1 MKDGSAM
8 DIHDEFEHIVK
19 QKNIRTVFQPIVS
32 LVDAQIIGYEALSRG
47 PSGSPLESP
56 RELFGIAQQLDM
68 VWELELLCRTL
79 ALERAAGILS
89 ESILFLNVD
98 PNVIKDEAFKKGF
111 TREILKGYGLSPQNL
126 IFEITEKTA
135 IEDFKNFRSILDHY
149 KSQGY
154 KIAID
159 DTGAGYSGLTLLA
172 ETHPQYIKI
181 DMDLVRNIDKDSLKQ
196 ALMKTF
202 HQFSMETG
210 IKIIAEGI
218 ETLDELNCLID
229 IGVEFG
235 QGYLLQRPSE
245 GFLCLSPNIK
255 EAILGR
261 NKQKRRFYSNTP
273 RFISIGEIM
282 RQAPPI
288 QATTTGAEVNDIFKH
303 NPNLQGLA
311 VTNGGKPVGL
321 LMREHFFAQVA
332 NPYGTAIFMKR
343 PVTLLMDPH
352 PLIVDYDTP
361 LDQVSRLSTNRHE
374 DHLYDYII
382 VTKNERYCG
391 IVTVKDL
398 LERTTQIELNMAK
411 HCNPLTGLPGNMIIE
426 ENLKIIIED
435 NVPFAVLY
443 IDIDNFKEYNDVY
456 GFENGDKALL
466 MTADVINTAL
476 NDKKISNSF
485 VGHIGGDDFIAIIYD
500 TEYAEAICRRI
511 IELFDSNIKDLYT
524 EDDKR
529 KGYIVAKN
537 RYGIEEQFPLM
548 SVSIAVVTN
557 KDRCYT
563 SVESFSEI
571 ASSIKKLCKEYPK
584 SCYIIDGNL

>member
-1 MKDGSAM
+1 MKDGPTM
-8 DIHDEFEHIVK
+8 DIHDEFKHIIS

-32 LVDAQIIGYEALSRG
+32 LVNAQIIGYEALSRG
-47 PSGSPLESP
+47 PHGSSLETP
-56 RELFGIAQQLDM
+56 RELFSVAQQLDM
-68 VWELELLCRTL
+68 LWELELLCRTL
-79 ALERAAGILS
+79 AMERAAGILS
-89 ESILFLNVD
+89 NSILFLNVD
-98 PNVIKDEAFKKGF
+98 PNIIKDENFKKGF
-111 TREILKGYGLSPQNL
+111 THEILKQYGLSPQNL

-135 IEDFKNFRSILDHY
+135 IEDLKNFRSILDHY

-181 DMDLVRNIDKDSLKQ
+181 DMELVRNIDKDSLKQ

-202 HQFSMETG
+202 HQFSIVTG

-229 IGVEFG
+229 IGIEYG

-245 GFLCLSPNIK
+245 GFLSLSPNIK
-255 EAILGR
+255 EAILRR
-261 NKQKRRFYSNTP
+261 NQQKRRFYSNTP
-273 RFISIGEIM
+273 KFISIGEIM
-282 RQAPPI
+282 RQDPPI
-288 QATTTGAEVNDIFKH
+288 YITTTGTEANNIFKH
-303 NPNLQGLA
+303 NPNIQGLV
-311 VTNGGKPVGL
+311 VTSNAKPVGL
-321 LMREHFFAQVA
+321 LMRERFFAQIA

-352 PLIVDYDTP
+352 PLIVDYDMP
-361 LDQVSRLSTNRHE
+361 LDQVSRLATNRHE

-382 VTKNERYCG
+382 VTKNEHYCG
-391 IVTVKDL
+391 IVTIKDL
-398 LERTTQIELNMAK
+398 LDRTTQIELNMAK

-426 ENLKIIIED
+426 ENLKIIVDD

-466 MTADVINTAL
+466 MTADIINRAL
-476 NDKKISNSF
+476 SDEIMPNAFI
-485 VGHIGGDDFIAIIYD
+485 GHIGGDDFIAIIHD
-500 TEYAEAICRRI
+500 TEHVETICRHI
-511 IELFDSNIKDLYT
+511 IKTFDSNVKDLYT

-529 KGYIVAKN
+529 KGYIITKN

-548 SVSIAVVTN
+548 SLSVAVATN
-557 KDRCYT
+557 KDRYYT
-563 SVESFSEI
+563 SVENLSEV
-571 ASSIKKLCKEYPK
+571 ASSVKKSCKK
-584 SCYIIDGNL
+584 CQGSCYIIDQVS